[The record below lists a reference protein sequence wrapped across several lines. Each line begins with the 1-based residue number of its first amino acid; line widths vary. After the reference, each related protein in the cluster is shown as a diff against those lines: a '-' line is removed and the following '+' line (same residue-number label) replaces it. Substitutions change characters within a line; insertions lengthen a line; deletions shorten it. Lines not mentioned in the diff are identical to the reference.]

1 MSQNP
6 KGSLRIV
13 NEETRKLKRGKGK
26 NITISYNLPL
36 GEMAPGKYI
45 IVMID
50 VDNIIVER
58 DGTNNNIGY
67 GPIQ

>member
-1 MSQNP
+1 LN
-6 KGSLRIV
+6 K
-13 NEETRKLKRGKGK
+13 ETGRLKRGKGK
-26 NITISYNLPL
+26 NIPISYNLPL
-36 GEMAPGKYI
+36 GETASGKYI

-58 DGTNNNIGY
+58 DETNNNIVY